1 MKILVADDSRVMRQI
16 VIRTLRQAG
25 YDDHDIVEAEDGA
38 DALAKVSSEQPDLV
52 LSDWNMPNM
61 TGIECL
67 QAMRA
72 SGSTVP
78 FGFVT
83 SEGSPE
89 MREKAA
95 NAGALFLIAKPFTE
109 DTFKDAPG
117 RGDRVS
123 TGTVSCP
130 PPRTSATCSPAWS
143 ASRSP
148 SPPAPR

>member
-38 DALAKVSSEQPDLV
+38 DALAKVSSEKPDLV

-67 QAMRA
+67 QAMRS
-72 SGSTVP
+72 SGSAVP

-83 SEGSPE
+83 SEGSRRCGRRRPT
-89 MREKAA
+89 
-95 NAGALFLIAKPFTE
+95 P
-109 DTFKDAPG
+109 AP
-117 RGDRVS
+117 S
-123 TGTVSCP
+123 S
-130 PPRTSATCSPAWS
+130 S
-143 ASRSP
+143 SRSP
-148 SPPAPR
+148 SPRTRSRSTWTG